1 MVAFTMDVPPVFNDC
16 HANTWVSLEDPH
28 LAPFGCAV
36 KPEIACLGF
45 PSEVDREEVR
55 LVLQT
60 AGNRHDPYRREDLLN
75 LSRIVQR
82 FVGATKMISLHVEG
96 ILFVFNLR

>member
-1 MVAFTMDVPPVFNDC
+1 MVAFTMDVPSIFHDC
-16 HANTWVSLEDPH
+16 HADTWVSLEDPH

-36 KPEIACLGF
+36 KPEISCLAF

-60 AGNRHDPYRREDLLN
+60 ASNRHDPYRREDLLN
-75 LSRIVQR
+75 LCRIAQR
-82 FVGATKMISLHVEG
+82 LVGATKVIPLHVKG